1 MLCKYMLSS
10 PGKAFR
16 MKKKRTKGKKWIAA
30 VLLPVFLTAGCGRQG
45 KVETYPDIAEP
56 EAQITFFGN
65 KYEPENVVVI
75 EEILTSFMEENP
87 DIYISYESLKG
98 NDYYD
103 ALMKRMETGNG
114 DDIFMVNHDTA
125 LQLEEEGKLCELS
138 GLSTI
143 PDFTVR
149 ILDQMSDEGE
159 IYWVPTTVSAFGLY
173 CNLDL
178 LEENGQKV
186 PETLP
191 EWEAVCDY
199 FTDMGV
205 TPVIANND
213 ISLKTLAIGRS
224 FYCLYQE
231 GSQKEVFG
239 RINRGEESLG
249 EYLKD
254 GFSVSE
260 AFLKKGYIN
269 SEEALVTKKTSE
281 DLELFA
287 QGKAPFMLTG
297 GWAADRVKAMAPE
310 LRFTVVP
317 YPVLEQGSVLV
328 INADTRIAVNE
339 DSQYKEEAK
348 KFVEYFTGQEN
359 IRKFADN
366 QCSFSPLTGGAPA
379 SSEEIQPL
387 IDMYQEEKTVI
398 GADSDLKVPI
408 WDLTAEC
415 AVKLL
420 SGEELPEVLE
430 WLDEQAEAGEAGR

>member
-1 MLCKYMLSS
+1 
-10 PGKAFR
+10 
-16 MKKKRTKGKKWIAA
+16 
-30 VLLPVFLTAGCGRQG
+30 
-45 KVETYPDIAEP
+45 
-56 EAQITFFGN
+56 
-65 KYEPENVVVI
+65 
-75 EEILTSFMEENP
+75 MEENP

-199 FTDMGV
+199 FMGMGI

-254 GFSVSE
+254 GFSVAE

-287 QGKAPFMLTG
+287 QGNAPFMLTG
-297 GWAADRVKAMAPE
+297 GWAADRVKIMAPE

-379 SSEEIQPL
+379 SSKEIQPL
-387 IDMYQEEKTVI
+387 IDMYQEERTVI
-398 GADSDLKVPI
+398 GADSELKVPI

>member
-10 PGKAFR
+10 PGKTFC
-16 MKKKRTKGKKWIAA
+16 MKKKGIKGKKWIAA

-149 ILDQMSDEGE
+149 ILDQMSDDGE
-159 IYWVPTTVSAFGLY
+159 IYWMPTTVSAFGLY

-199 FTDMGV
+199 FTGMGI

-239 RINRGEESLG
+239 RINRG
-249 EYLKD
+249 
-254 GFSVSE
+254 
-260 AFLKKGYIN
+260 
-269 SEEALVTKKTSE
+269 
-281 DLELFA
+281 
-287 QGKAPFMLTG
+287 
-297 GWAADRVKAMAPE
+297 
-310 LRFTVVP
+310 
-317 YPVLEQGSVLV
+317 
-328 INADTRIAVNE
+328 
-339 DSQYKEEAK
+339 
-348 KFVEYFTGQEN
+348 
-359 IRKFADN
+359 
-366 QCSFSPLTGGAPA
+366 
-379 SSEEIQPL
+379 
-387 IDMYQEEKTVI
+387 
-398 GADSDLKVPI
+398 
-408 WDLTAEC
+408 
-415 AVKLL
+415 
-420 SGEELPEVLE
+420 
-430 WLDEQAEAGEAGR
+430 